1 MRVIVFEDRF
11 PDDVFVFS
19 ETKVELV
26 GVLFCLVRARERRKN
41 ISVKNTFEIIRR
53 EKNARKTPSR
63 LTLVQLLSSNLIV
76 LKSTPP
82 QTSAR
87 LPHACPFNLTP
98 SVDVVNLTSKSP
110 FFSELFVGMRM
121 NISTSVV
128 LCCQR
133 TRSFLGSSARYFCF
147 SALVIRERSSSEE
160 ESNAILISSF
170 LFVASSEASDDVDI
184 FICGVFPTCAY
195 FYPHSFSRAERSKR
209 ARKKTKTRTRSREM
223 GRDDDGSN
231 EDATET
237 FFPSVPG
244 LRYIP
249 NLLDAETHDVLV
261 QFIHSQ
267 LALGRS
273 GKLEKKATY
282 TPIPPKW
289 DKRLQ
294 GREMLQYGT
303 YTHSNRVYT
312 DHEVEVEPMP
322 EILREL
328 VVERL
333 VERGVFGEEK
343 NEEDARKNLSS
354 GGGGVGGGAN
364 DTSRRRFLPDSCT
377 VNVYRKGQWLPPHV
391 DNPNFKRP
399 FCTVSLLA
407 DEMCIFGRGIVW
419 HPGLDESSTSG
430 SGSSNSSSNSAVL
443 PEESWYDMTNALDG
457 EECRVVCEKNS
468 AIILDGESGD
478 VYEHAILPVRAEDGR
493 ISLTFRKRDWDEDA
507 VNKRTEETEKW
518 RAEYRE
524 KRKTAY
530 EATKE
535 EVVRVETER
544 ARIARERLER
554 KKAKEARKL
563 ETLARK
569 QRELEI
575 VEERRKE
582 KEEKKKTKEPKSKTH
597 KECLPV
603 PEGLLKN
610 DGDDNND
617 KKKNDDNDDD
627 KNISDVNR
635 MPEVER
641 EYVQKVYDV
650 VAKQWHGTRY
660 RSWPAIEKFVANQPK
675 NGFVADIGCGN
686 GKNMHDV
693 VKGGGT
699 VIGMDF
705 SHGLIEICAE
715 QGFEVQVADALMVP
729 YRSRVF
735 DYALNIAV
743 LHHISSEE
751 RRIRMCE
758 ETLRVVKVGGVALFC
773 AWAYEQDKGGVSGH
787 DFLAQDVLVPF
798 HKRPIAKG
806 MRPAEQK
813 ELDDAMVREGKAPS
827 HGEINQEKHTVVYQR
842 YCHVYKEGELEKL
855 FEKIPGCKV
864 EAAYFDF
871 GNWCVE
877 VRVTRELK

>member
-1 MRVIVFEDRF
+1 MGGKPSR
-11 PDDVFVFS
+11 P
-19 ETKVELV
+19 K
-26 GVLFCLVRARERRKN
+26 
-41 ISVKNTFEIIRR
+41 R
-53 EKNARKTPSR
+53 EKEKKR
-63 LTLVQLLSSNLIV
+63 L
-76 LKSTPP
+76 
-82 QTSAR
+82 
-87 LPHACPFNLTP
+87 
-98 SVDVVNLTSKSP
+98 
-110 FFSELFVGMRM
+110 
-121 NISTSVV
+121 
-128 LCCQR
+128 
-133 TRSFLGSSARYFCF
+133 
-147 SALVIRERSSSEE
+147 
-160 ESNAILISSF
+160 
-170 LFVASSEASDDVDI
+170 DDDD
-184 FICGVFPTCAY
+184 A
-195 FYPHSFSRAERSKR
+195 K
-209 ARKKTKTRTRSREM
+209 RKKEIVRV
-223 GRDDDGSN
+223 
-231 EDATET
+231 A
-237 FFPSVPG
+237 SVPG
-244 LRYIP
+244 LRYVP
-249 NLLDAETHDVLV
+249 NLLDEETHDLV
-261 QFIHSQ
+261 VRFVRAQ
-267 LALGRS
+267 LQLGREQKLS
-273 GKLEKKATY
+273 GATY

-289 DKRLQ
+289 DKRSQ

-303 YTHSNRVYT
+303 YTHSNRVY
-312 DHEVEVEPMP
+312 DHEIEVEPLP
-322 EILREL
+322 EILRTM

-333 VERGVFGEEK
+333 AALGVFGEETK
-343 NEEDARKNLSS
+343 SESGATEASSSPSSSSRAEEGKGERDL
-354 GGGGVGGGAN
+354 
-364 DTSRRRFLPDSCT
+364 FMPDSCT

-419 HPGLDESSTSG
+419 HPGLDESGDG
-430 SGSSNSSSNSAVL
+430 SAGASL
-443 PEESWYDMTNALDG
+443 PEESWYDVANTLEG

-478 VYEHAILPVRAEDGR
+478 VYEHAVLPVRAEGGR
-493 ISLTFRKRDWDEDA
+493 ISLTFRKRDRDEAA
-507 VNKRTEETEKW
+507 VKKRTEETEKW

-530 EATKE
+530 GATKP
-535 EVVRVETER
+535 EVVHVETER

-569 QRELEI
+569 QRELEMA
-575 VEERRKE
+575 EERRKE
-582 KEEKKKTKEPKSKTH
+582 KEEKKKSKEPNPKTH

-610 DGDDNND
+610 GGDDAND
-617 KKKNDDNDDD
+617 KKENNDDDDDDD
-627 KNISDVNR
+627 KNKNSSIVNK

-699 VIGMDF
+699 VVGMDF
-705 SHGLIEICAE
+705 SYGLIEICAE

-751 RRIRMCE
+751 RRVRMCE

-806 MRPAEQK
+806 MQPDEQK
-813 ELDDAMVREGKAPS
+813 ELDDEMVREGKAPS
-827 HGEINQEKHTVVYQR
+827 HGEINREKHTVVYQR

-855 FEKIPGCKV
+855 FEKIPGCQV
-864 EAAYFDF
+864 EASYFDF

-877 VRVTRELK
+877 VRVTE